1 MSAEFVL
8 VQGWVGWLSLL
19 AVGSQ
24 TSGSL
29 WWWEGGQVDSTHTA
43 APEILEDR
51 FTTCQI
57 LLVAHSPHWGHAQW
71 FLRTQAGREMA
82 LGRQM
87 EHHCVYTLLY
97 RLWGLLNHL
106 RNAPLRVIHLT
117 IGKALGPDRSQ
128 ADRSLSPLNPLYSPW
143 LLSKCK
149 GVNDKPV
156 GSWSWDRPD

>member
-1 MSAEFVL
+1 MFWKPRGGRWGKLVEEAKFCLMSFSLVSSHLPPSSLAFFFFLRMSAEFVL

-57 LLVAHSPHWGHAQW
+57 LLVAHSPH
-71 FLRTQAGREMA
+71 
-82 LGRQM
+82 
-87 EHHCVYTLLY
+87 
-97 RLWGLLNHL
+97 
-106 RNAPLRVIHLT
+106 
-117 IGKALGPDRSQ
+117 
-128 ADRSLSPLNPLYSPW
+128 
-143 LLSKCK
+143 
-149 GVNDKPV
+149 
-156 GSWSWDRPD
+156 